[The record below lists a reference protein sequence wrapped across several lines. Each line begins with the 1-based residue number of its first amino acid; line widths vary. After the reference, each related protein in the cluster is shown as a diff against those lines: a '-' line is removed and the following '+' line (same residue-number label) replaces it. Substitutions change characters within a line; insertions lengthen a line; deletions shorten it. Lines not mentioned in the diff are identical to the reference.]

1 MTHRPAAHVQPRET
15 AHPRVA
21 CEAQT
26 RRGLA
31 VGGRVTVRH
40 ANQPP
45 RLALALVARVSG
57 PRPLLRRRLPRCFFS
72 LTLGCARGPCIPP
85 PVVGLGASVRTLHS
99 CSTPSRRLLSPASC
113 RPRACGRHAGRRS
126 SASPDTRT
134 CQTEPQVLGL
144 ARRDTHSSD
153 PQGSRPRLQSS
164 GSGPLP
170 LSTAAPDVPWGQT
183 EAPRLRPR
191 LLLVRGPTRR
201 RRVWQRT
208 AAEAQS
214 RPCRFCGTAR
224 QRDRKCVFSV
234 LSPPG
239 WHGGDGGEIKDGVGC
254 SPS

>member
-1 MTHRPAAHVQPRET
+1 MRGPD
-15 AHPRVA
+15 
-21 CEAQT
+21 EALRT

-85 PVVGLGASVRTLHS
+85 PVVGLGASVRTPHS

-144 ARRDTHSSD
+144 ARRDTHSGD
-153 PQGSRPRLQSS
+153 PQGSRLRLQSS
-164 GSGPLP
+164 GPGRAVGTDRGP
-170 LSTAAPDVPWGQT
+170 QT
-183 EAPRLRPR
+183 ETPAAARPR
-191 LLLVRGPTRR
+191 PHATAPGLAAHGCRGP
-201 RRVWQRT
+201 VQAVPVLWDRT
-208 AAEAQS
+208 AA
-214 RPCRFCGTAR
+214 RPEVCFLCLVAAWLAWR
-224 QRDRKCVFSV
+224 
-234 LSPPG
+234 
-239 WHGGDGGEIKDGVGC
+239 
-254 SPS
+254 